1 MSKRRK
7 REAGF
12 EVKGKTEEKERPKR
26 EKVSEARV
34 VKPGEV
40 STKKIMVYSIVVAA
54 IFFGA
59 GLFASPV
66 ITGYSIAVPDTTQT
80 SDQLI
85 FISPPGCTNCEEMEP
100 LVKEVAETLGVTFVK
115 TGFSQQLENP
125 GFVLVYNDN
134 FLGVSG
140 FDSEASLKEQ
150 ICLITE
156 NEEICEEAS
165 KLAPPQPPTPPTP
178 EFPKRDKPENT
189 NIKTFLDSGADIC
202 YEDGKP
208 VIRMYASSGCG
219 YCGWNK
225 PMYEKVV
232 KEYMDQGKIV
242 AYLWEDGKNILS
254 DEQETIPPEEEALR
268 QQYGFTGVP
277 AFIFG
282 CKYYRSG
289 ASFSHVENG
298 EALEEEELRNVI
310 EDLLGG

>member
-1 MSKRRK
+1 
-7 REAGF
+7 
-12 EVKGKTEEKERPKR
+12 
-26 EKVSEARV
+26 
-34 VKPGEV
+34 
-40 STKKIMVYSIVVAA
+40 
-54 IFFGA
+54 
-59 GLFASPV
+59 
-66 ITGYSIAVPDTTQT
+66 
-80 SDQLI
+80 
-85 FISPPGCTNCEEMEP
+85 P

-125 GFVLVYNDN
+125 GFVLIYEDVLTITGMQDEYT
-134 FLGVSG
+134 
-140 FDSEASLKEQ
+140 LKSQ
-150 ICLITE
+150 VCVLTE